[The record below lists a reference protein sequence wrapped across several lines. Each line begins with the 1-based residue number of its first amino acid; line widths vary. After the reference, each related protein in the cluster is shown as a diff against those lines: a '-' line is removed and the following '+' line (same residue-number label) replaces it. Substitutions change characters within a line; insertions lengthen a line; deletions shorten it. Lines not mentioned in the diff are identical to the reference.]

1 VYFFYDYLRHFG
13 YEVIFSPFES
23 DFQLAEMF
31 KKGQVQLIYSED
43 SDFLVYDNMRL
54 VRKLGP
60 KGEVDIFD
68 HKKSLS
74 NLIELNK

>member
-1 VYFFYDYLRHFG
+1 ML
-13 YEVIFSPFES
+13 
-23 DFQLAEMF
+23 
-31 KKGQVQLIYSED
+31 KKGLVDLIYSED

-60 KGEVDIFD
+60 KGEADIFD

-74 NLIELNK
+74 NLIELDK